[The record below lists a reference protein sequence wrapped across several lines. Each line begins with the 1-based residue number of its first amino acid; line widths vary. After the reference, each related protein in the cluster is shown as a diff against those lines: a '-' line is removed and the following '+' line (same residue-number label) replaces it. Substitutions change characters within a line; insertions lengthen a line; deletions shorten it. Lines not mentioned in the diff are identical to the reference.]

1 MNTGKMREDHSNQSR
16 SKVLLIA
23 VEMSLKSWR
32 LALGAGGASKHRE
45 VRVDAGHY
53 LQVREAVGEA
63 KGSFGLPQRCRVIFC
78 YEAGREGFHPARVLQ
93 AAGYEVWVVDSCSI
107 EVNRRKRRAKNDRL
121 DARGLLGLMQRRLS
135 GEQRALSIVRIPSVE
150 QEDERQ
156 RTRER
161 EELKVERG
169 RLRVRMQS
177 LVFAQGV
184 RDFPKSVTKI
194 ERWLSE
200 HADQFG
206 QSLRGRLQR
215 ELERLKVVD
224 RQLKALTHSQLICCR
239 DRIGESAM
247 QRCAQRLYQLKAI
260 GERGACVLA
269 QEMFGWRHFNNRRE
283 VGALVGLTPTPYN
296 SGDSEREQGISKAGN
311 KRVRRTMIE
320 LAWKWLDY
328 QPHSA
333 LSHWFC
339 ERFGQGQR
347 SRRIGIVALA
357 RKLLIALWRYLE
369 QGVLPQGA
377 QLKTS

>member
-1 MNTGKMREDHSNQSR
+1 MNTGKMRSNHSNR
-16 SKVLLIA
+16 SSDAVLLVA
-23 VEMSLKSWR
+23 MELSLKCWR
-32 LALGAGGASKHRE
+32 LALSAAGASKHRE
-45 VRVDAGHY
+45 VTVDAGQY
-53 LQVREAVGEA
+53 LQVHQAVGKARE
-63 KGSFGLPQRCRVIFC
+63 SFGLPKRCRVICC

-93 AAGYEVWVVDSCSI
+93 AAGYEVWVVDSSSI
-107 EVNRRKRRAKNDRL
+107 EVNRRQRRAKNDRL
-121 DARGLLGLMQRRLS
+121 DARGLLRLMQRRLG
-135 GEQRALSIVRIPSVE
+135 GEERALSIVRIPSVE

-156 RTRER
+156 HTRER

-177 LVFAQGV
+177 LVLAQGM
-184 RDFPKSVTKI
+184 RDFPKSVAKI
-194 ERWLSE
+194 ECWLRSHGE
-200 HADQFG
+200 QCGPH
-206 QSLRGRLQR
+206 LRLRLER
-215 ELERLKVVD
+215 ELERLKMAD

-239 DRIGESAM
+239 DRIGESAT
-247 QRCAQRLYQLKAI
+247 QRTAQRLYQLKAI

-339 ERFGQGQR
+339 ERFGQGRR

-369 QGVLPQGA
+369 QGVLPHGA
-377 QLKTS
+377 QLKAQ